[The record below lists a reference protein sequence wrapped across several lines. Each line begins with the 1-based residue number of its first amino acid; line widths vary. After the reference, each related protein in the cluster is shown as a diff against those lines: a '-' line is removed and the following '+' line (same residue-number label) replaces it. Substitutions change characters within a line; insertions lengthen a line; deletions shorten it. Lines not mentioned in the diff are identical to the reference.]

1 MHLEF
6 AQVVSAEKD
15 SACGHHVLQLLGTA
29 RNTRLSGRWYRDENV
44 LYLGPFIERIK
55 AFQ

>member
-29 RNTRLSGRWYRDENV
+29 RNTRLSGRWYRDENI